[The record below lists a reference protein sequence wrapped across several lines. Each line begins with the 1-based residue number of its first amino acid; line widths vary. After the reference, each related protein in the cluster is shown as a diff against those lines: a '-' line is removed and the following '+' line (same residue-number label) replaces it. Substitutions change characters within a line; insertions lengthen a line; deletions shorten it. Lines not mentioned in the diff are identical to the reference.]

1 MVQEGGRYPVK
12 IENWAS
18 DGSGVARVEG
28 MAVFVKGGIVGERC
42 VVEVEHVGHRAAWGH
57 IAQLLEASP
66 ARIQPDCPYFGA
78 CGGCALQHMD
88 YQTELAFKTDKIT
101 QALSRIGG
109 LTVEGLTVHGD
120 AQPRGYRNKVQFPVG
135 KGGEIGFYRPR
146 SHQVV
151 EVERCFL
158 HDPSMDGPR
167 QVVKDWMAAFAV
179 PPYDESRHTGLVRH
193 LYLRSNARGGMLC
206 VVVVNGKSV
215 PHEKE
220 LVERLR
226 ALPGV
231 EGILLNVNTRR
242 TNVVLGPENR
252 LLWGKDYLED
262 ALCGVTFRL
271 SPHSF
276 YQVNHDQAQRLYER
290 VGELA
295 GLTGS
300 ETVLDLYCGTGT
312 IGLTLAG
319 RCKSLLGAEIV
330 PAAIAD
336 ARENARRNGVEN
348 ARFVCA
354 DAAEIAAQLAQT
366 GEKIDV
372 AIVDPPRK
380 GLSPQVLESLL
391 QIAPRRLVYVS
402 CDPATLAR
410 DLKGLSRQYR
420 LVTAEGFDLFPRTEH
435 VETVCLLAQRKS
447 GGQH

>member
-1 MVQEGGRYPVK
+1 MVEEGARYPAQ

-18 DGSGVARVEG
+18 DGSGVARIEG

-42 VVEVEHVGHRAAWGH
+42 VVEIEHVGHRAAWGH
-57 IAQLLEASP
+57 IARLLEASP
-66 ARIQPDCPYFGA
+66 ARITPDCPYFGV
-78 CGGCALQHMD
+78 CGGCGLRHMD
-88 YQTELAFKTDKIT
+88 YPTELAFKADKIT

-109 LTVEGLTVHGD
+109 LPVGDLTVHGD
-120 AQPRGYRNKVQFPVG
+120 KQPRGYRNKVQFPVG
-135 KGGEIGFYRPR
+135 TGGEIGFYRPR

-151 EVERCFL
+151 EVERCLL
-158 HDPSMDGPR
+158 HDSPMDGAR
-167 QVVKDWMAAFAV
+167 QAVKDWMAEFSV
-179 PPYDESRHTGLVRH
+179 PPYDETRHAGLVRH
-193 LYLRSNARGGMLC
+193 LYLRSNAQGGMLC
-206 VVVVNGKSV
+206 VLVVNGKSA

-220 LVERLR
+220 LVERLSS
-226 ALPGV
+226 LPGV
-231 EGILLNVNTRR
+231 EGVLLNVNTRR

-262 ALCGVTFRL
+262 SLCGVTFRL

-276 YQVNHDQAQRLYER
+276 YQVNHDQAQRLYAR

-319 RCKSLLGAEIV
+319 RCKRLLGAEIV

-336 ARENARRNGVEN
+336 AEENARRNGIEN

-354 DAAEIAAQLAQT
+354 DAAEIAAQLAET

-380 GLSPQVLESLL
+380 GLSPQVVESLL
-391 QIAPRRLVYVS
+391 QIAPERLVYVS

-410 DLKGLSRQYR
+410 DLKWLCEQYR
-420 LVTAEGFDLFPRTEH
+420 LVSAEGFDLFPRTEH
-435 VETVCLLAQRKS
+435 VETICLLEARA
-447 GGQH
+447 